1 MSAIHD
7 LRFPNE
13 SGGYRQARDEL
24 LRAEM
29 ELRRRMED
37 VAALRRQLP
46 PGGAAKEDYAFD
58 EGGPGGSGGGPGGGG
73 ELRKTRL
80 SELFEDGKDTLVVYS
95 FMYPPGGRPCP
106 ACTAFLDSLNANAPH
121 LGEAINLAVVAK
133 SPWPRIA
140 KWAASRGWDK
150 LRLLSSTGNGYNVD
164 YHAEAEDGSQWPIV
178 NVFQKT
184 GDGVAHR
191 YCSELFYAPA
201 EEGQH
206 PRHVDSMWPL
216 WNVLDLTPGGR
227 PDNWFPT
234 RSYERSL
241 AECGEA

>member
-13 SGGYRQARDEL
+13 TGEYRAARDEL

-29 ELRRRMED
+29 ELRRRIEE
-37 VAALRRQLP
+37 VASLRRQLP
-46 PGGAAKEDYAFD
+46 PGGAPKEDYAFEERD
-58 EGGPGGSGGGPGGGG
+58 PGGSGGSG
-73 ELRKTRL
+73 ETRETRL

-95 FMYPPGGRPCP
+95 LMYPPDGRPCP

-140 KWAASRGWDK
+140 KWATSRGWGE
-150 LRLLSSTGNGYNVD
+150 LRLLSSQGNSYNTD
-164 YHAEAEDGSQWPIV
+164 YHAEAEDGSQWPII

-184 GDGVAHR
+184 PDGVRHR
-191 YCSELFYAPA
+191 YCSELFYAPT

-227 PDNWFPT
+227 PADWFPT

-241 AECGEA
+241 TECGEG